1 MDLFQTVNLIELDG
15 FYGIKLENV
24 YISDIDELNR
34 RNSIYQIIGP
44 INFPGLFLSLSSDY
58 QVVPTTQRSMLF
70 DLPAVLITNNTIS
83 IENSR
88 NIFSSTLDTS
98 KLLVIKDCYNNDIA
112 YIIYPNNNFSFDNY

>member
-1 MDLFQTVNLIELDG
+1 M
-15 FYGIKLENV
+15 
-24 YISDIDELNR
+24 NR
-34 RNSIYQIIGP
+34 RNNIYQVIGP

-88 NIFSSTLDTS
+88 NIFSSTLDIS
-98 KLLVIKDCYNNDIA
+98 ELLVIRDCQDNDIA
-112 YIIYPNNNFSFDNY
+112 YVIYPKIGFYFDNY